1 MERDEQ
7 SFNPNA
13 VSESSP
19 PPRAIICWP
28 EGLSGSPVILPIGE
42 TFEESEQI
50 LELPEGAV
58 LD

>member
-1 MERDEQ
+1 MKQGTTISKGNGLDSQ
-7 SFNPNA
+7 APL
-13 VSESSP
+13 
-19 PPRAIICWP
+19 AIIKWP
-28 EGLSGSPVILPIGE
+28 TGLSGSPVILPIGE